1 MTQVTSQ
8 ALHKVGEK
16 KGWKGES
23 WETTAE
29 RLQGWCRR
37 GVAWHFVPDMGIS
50 DLERLNCQQ
59 EYIGRMIVGGLC
71 NGFSL
76 TVCCHV
82 VCTFVGPRICGGVAY
97 GIRPL
102 VAALPS
108 WFRFAQCMRR
118 YRDTRLAF
126 PHLVNAGKYAT
137 TFFVV
142 IFSTLHS
149 IYKGMFVSFCDPW
162 KILKLPT

>member
-1 MTQVTSQ
+1 LLLEYT
-8 ALHKVGEK
+8 LN
-16 KGWKGES
+16 
-23 WETTAE
+23 
-29 RLQGWCRR
+29 RR
-37 GVAWHFVPDMGIS
+37 V
-50 DLERLNCQQ
+50 
-59 EYIGRMIVGGLC
+59 IVG
-71 NGFSL
+71 
-76 TVCCHV
+76 HV
-82 VCTFVGPRICGGVAY
+82 VVGPRVCGGVVY

-108 WFRFAQCMRR
+108 WFRFAQCLRR

-149 IYKGMFVSFCDPW
+149 IYKGSYDHTVIGYLCFVTLLVKVLVHNVNGMLAYFSLTVW
-162 KILKLPT
+162 TVISNS